1 MNTQVELLM
10 LDMNK
15 LCETITIDTMGAR
28 RGGGGGVG
36 ASVGRCPLEKSL
48 KQCRIKF

>member
-15 LCETITIDTMGAR
+15 LCETTTIDTMGAR
-28 RGGGGGVG
+28 RGGGGGG
-36 ASVGRCPLEKSL
+36 ASVGRCPLK
-48 KQCRIKF
+48 KKFETM

>member
-15 LCETITIDTMGAR
+15 LCETTTIDTMGAR
-28 RGGGGGVG
+28 RGGGGQ
-36 ASVGRCPLEKSL
+36 A
-48 KQCRIKF
+48 

>member
-28 RGGGGGVG
+28 RGGGGGG
-36 ASVGRCPLEKSL
+36 KRRPLPPGK
-48 KQCRIKF
+48 KFETM